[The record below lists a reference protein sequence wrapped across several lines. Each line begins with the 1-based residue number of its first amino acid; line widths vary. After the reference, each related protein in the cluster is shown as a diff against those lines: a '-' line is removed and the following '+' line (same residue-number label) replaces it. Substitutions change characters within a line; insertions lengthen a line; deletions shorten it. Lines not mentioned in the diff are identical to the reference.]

1 VMGNF
6 MITRFAL
13 IESSENRKKIIGSNF
28 GNEKFQNFIDNLN
41 IESINSPLV
50 FDNSNLTT
58 EIQELSISLII
69 PLEIKNKTT
78 GLMICGEKITKSP
91 FIVEEI
97 EFLQSLGSTAAISL
111 ENIKL
116 FREMIEKQKIEEDI
130 RIARE
135 IQKNLFPKTFPQSN
149 CYELFGI
156 NLPSKKVGGDY
167 FDCFRI
173 SEEKILILISDV
185 VGKGIPA
192 SLIMSN
198 LQAMIKT
205 IASKNFEIKEATKD
219 INNLMKKN
227 LSTGNFIT
235 FFWGILNE
243 KNKTLEYV
251 NAGHNPPF
259 LVRNYE
265 LKKLDKGGIILG
277 VMEVNSSYESEIIE
291 LQKDDL
297 LCLYTDGFIEATDEQ
312 ENEFSEKRFVQNILK
327 YKNYTLEIIANK
339 LIDDVLSY
347 SANPNELD
355 DLTILLARV
364 K

>member
-1 VMGNF
+1 
-6 MITRFAL
+6 
-13 IESSENRKKIIGSNF
+13 
-28 GNEKFQNFIDNLN
+28 
-41 IESINSPLV
+41 
-50 FDNSNLTT
+50 
-58 EIQELSISLII
+58 
-69 PLEIKNKTT
+69 
-78 GLMICGEKITKSP
+78 
-91 FIVEEI
+91 
-97 EFLQSLGSTAAISL
+97 
-111 ENIKL
+111 
-116 FREMIEKQKIEEDI
+116 
-130 RIARE
+130 
-135 IQKNLFPKTFPQSN
+135 
-149 CYELFGI
+149 
-156 NLPSKKVGGDY
+156 
-167 FDCFRI
+167 
-173 SEEKILILISDV
+173 
-185 VGKGIPA
+185 
-192 SLIMSN
+192 MSN